1 MYCVNIL
8 VSGHCNKRHRN
19 NKQTTEMK
27 QIIVVFGLTFLTLT
41 SSNDKHAESKQTEIG
56 TKDITTVAQI
66 ADDTIT
72 VSKKHNPN
80 FILCD
85 LDGDK
90 LSDTVK
96 IVLNT
101 NNEKYGL
108 KIIFGNKKIEYL
120 GLGKDVL
127 GQGFDD
133 MNWIG
138 IFEKA
143 PKGEVYFNN
152 VNDEGD
158 IIGEDEVKES
168 DKIKLQN
175 DGVFIH
181 EAEACGGGVIY
192 LNKGKF
198 EWIQQE

>member
-1 MYCVNIL
+1 
-8 VSGHCNKRHRN
+8 
-19 NKQTTEMK
+19 MK
-27 QIIVVFGLTFLTLT
+27 QNIIVFGLTLFTLISCNNKRAET
-41 SSNDKHAESKQTEIG
+41 KQAKNGTIDK
-56 TKDITTVAQI
+56 TTVTQI

-85 LDGDK
+85 LDGDN
-90 LSDTVK
+90 LLDTVK
-96 IVLNT
+96 IILNT
-101 NNEKYGL
+101 KNEKYGL
-108 KIIFGNKKIEYL
+108 KIILGNKRVEYL

-133 MNWIG
+133 MNWVG

-143 PKGEVYFNN
+143 PKGKIYFNN
-152 VNDEGD
+152 VNDEGE

-168 DKIKLQN
+168 DKIKLPN
-175 DGVFIH
+175 DGIFIH

>member
-1 MYCVNIL
+1 MTNTQKL
-8 VSGHCNKRHRN
+8 
-19 NKQTTEMK
+19 NKQKSERK
-27 QIIVVFGLTFLTLT
+27 R
-41 SSNDKHAESKQTEIG
+41 KHN
-56 TKDITTVAQI
+56 VAQV
-66 ADDTIT
+66 ANDTIT

-85 LDGDK
+85 LDGDN

-96 IVLNT
+96 IVLN
-101 NNEKYGL
+101 NKNEKYGL
-108 KIIFGNKKIEYL
+108 KIIFGNKNVEYL

-143 PKGEVYFNN
+143 PKDGIYFNN

-158 IIGEDEVKES
+158 MIGEDDVKEG
-168 DKIKLQN
+168 DKIKLPN
-175 DGVFIH
+175 DGIFIH
-181 EAEACGGGVIY
+181 QAEACGGGVIY
-192 LNKGKF
+192 LINGKF
-198 EWIQQE
+198 EWIPQE

>member
-1 MYCVNIL
+1 
-8 VSGHCNKRHRN
+8 
-19 NKQTTEMK
+19 MK
-27 QIIVVFGLTFLTLT
+27 QIIVFFGLALFTLI
-41 SSNDKHAESKQTEIG
+41 SCKDKHAETKQTEIG
-56 TKDITTVAQI
+56 KTDKTNIAQI
-66 ADDTIT
+66 ADETIT

-85 LDGDK
+85 LDGDN

-96 IVLNT
+96 IVLN
-101 NNEKYGL
+101 NKNEKYGL
-108 KIIFGNKKIEYL
+108 KIIFGNNKVEYL

-143 PKGEVYFNN
+143 PKDEIYFNN
-152 VNDEGD
+152 VNGEGE

-168 DKIKLQN
+168 DKIKLPN
-175 DGVFIH
+175 DGIFIH
-181 EAEACGGGVIY
+181 QAEACGGGVIY
-192 LNKGKF
+192 LNNGKF